1 MAERPSNP
9 KPDQVLEKLKDLPT
23 VGTLT
28 QDNSGMIYLNLD
40 DNWVFKALDILR
52 DFGYIRPPFFVYP
65 PTPIGAHIKIITK
78 REAEDYE
85 LFEESR
91 EIPHLGEEFE
101 FKVMKAFVSYPR
113 TNKFG
118 LDTRYKLKVE
128 VTPELLKIRRGLTGK
143 TTPPRN
149 GFFIVVGVRNLE
161 IMEDLT
167 HPTFDEVEYES
178 KMNLKK
184 KQKNIEKEDEEDF
197 DLKKDKGSKK

>member
-1 MAERPSNP
+1 
-9 KPDQVLEKLKDLPT
+9 
-23 VGTLT
+23 
-28 QDNSGMIYLNLD
+28 MIYLNLD

-65 PTPIGAHIKIITK
+65 PTPIGALLTSRSSPKERLRTTNYL
-78 REAEDYE
+78 RRAEKSLTWE
-85 LFEESR
+85 KSFNL
-91 EIPHLGEEFE
+91 
-101 FKVMKAFVSYPR
+101 FKVLKAFVSYPR

-197 DLKKDKGSKK
+197 GLKKDKGSKK